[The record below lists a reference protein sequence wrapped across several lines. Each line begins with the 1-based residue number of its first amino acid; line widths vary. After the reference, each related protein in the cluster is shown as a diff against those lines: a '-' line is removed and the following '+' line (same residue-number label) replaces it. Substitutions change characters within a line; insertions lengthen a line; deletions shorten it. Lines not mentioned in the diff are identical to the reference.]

1 MVLHHFG
8 GPLGII
14 FVTFWWS
21 LALVKTVSPPARE
34 LCFECFEASE
44 TGLFLASLFT
54 AVLGNTLRAPGCLLG
69 STWIPIGA
77 TLGTMGRGE
86 REPVGPDGLARERK
100 YIYLPC
106 SLVALYHI
114 ALIY

>member
-1 MVLHHFG
+1 MVLRRFW

-44 TGLFLASLFT
+44 TGLFPASLFA
-54 AVLGNTLRAPGCLLG
+54 AVLGTLLCLRGAFGGPLG
-69 STWIPIGA
+69 HP
-77 TLGTMGRGE
+77 LG
-86 REPVGPDGLARERK
+86 PLWGPWGSYFAE
-100 YIYLPC
+100 
-106 SLVALYHI
+106 
-114 ALIY
+114 